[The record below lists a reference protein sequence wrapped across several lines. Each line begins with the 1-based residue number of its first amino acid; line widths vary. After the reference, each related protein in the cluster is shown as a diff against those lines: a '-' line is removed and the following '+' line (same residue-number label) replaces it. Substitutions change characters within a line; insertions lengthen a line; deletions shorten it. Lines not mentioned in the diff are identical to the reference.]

1 MASMMSAFYINKL
14 LVMGLYIGATR
25 IYVYEYPSENIS
37 LGKFSKDILGSYNNF
52 ENFESI

>member
-1 MASMMSAFYINKL
+1 
-14 LVMGLYIGATR
+14 MGLYIGATR